1 MPRLHEAQWFGV
13 LLFTALAASLF
24 FSARKKLDQS

>member
-1 MPRLHEAQWFGV
+1 MPHLREAQWLGV

-24 FSARKKLDQS
+24 VSARKKLDQS